1 MYSNLCE
8 IILLVDEHSAIAHSR
23 TFPAVSASIV
33 VVVVVILPGQ
43 KLTTCVFSFRLLADH
58 VREFSCGK
66 LYYRTFLLDEKQD
79 VLYVGAM

>member
-23 TFPAVSASIV
+23 VLPAAD
-33 VVVVVILPGQ
+33 VVVVILFFSWP
-43 KLTTCVFSFRLLADH
+43 KVNHLCFSFCLLPDH

>member
-1 MYSNLCE
+1 MNICSCIWSSLQ
-8 IILLVDEHSAIAHSR
+8 
-23 TFPAVSASIV
+23 FAVV
-33 VVVVVILPGQ
+33 G
-43 KLTTCVFSFRLLADH
+43 KLWINHLFFSRLLSDH